1 MCSPPATR
9 TRARLRRRTELE
21 SMQSPAGSAATAP
34 QSPNM
39 AAPAAVSHIVPI
51 GVFNTRLAVSFLA
64 FLWAVCLTP
73 VLFDGSA
80 YTVSTMGDKLTRGM
94 RRLDPRVRQASELR
108 DFKVVLDEII
118 QLNTQLA
125 DSAQFLHNDDETSHG
140 SALPESH
147 VGLPA
152 ERAVD
157 QKLQGAVEIS
167 EGCPSDLQAKL
178 ISVEANLLNAKSQ
191 HATQLEATQRQLQD
205 LAATLTT
212 VSRERD
218 TMRSQVQVLQADKN
232 KILEEWVTT
241 KEQLASFEMRASQLG
256 DQSSGLYSKLQAC
269 QDANGTAYARIASLA
284 AQVTRLEKALAY
296 QQTIVESARTLW
308 SRVCAIGR
316 RFAGDAM
323 MQASSGMDTA
333 MHTMRNA
340 QEVLTKLGAD
350 AWPAL
355 SRTGN
360 SLRQSLAIWVT
371 QVAGRDMA
379 SALATYLNCVWQRVQ
394 ACISHLDADLE
405 CAKGEPLRAPLWLL
419 GACMLILA
427 TYMALSK
434 RTWAVSTAQATFMQ
448 KEDATSSAQLPCQPL
463 ATPCCDHVESDRR
476 PATPSTPC
484 TPEMPSQQPKCAVTP
499 EIHRE
504 KLRQLNA
511 RCFDLESEVDW
522 LRLKLEETEAALQQ
536 NTRGR
541 WAEATAESAKLMT
554 PTCASMEKKT
564 PGKSPGMAGLLA
576 VTPATAT
583 EQKGSQDEDVP
594 GTPCETPLPSDV
606 GELRQRLRHAEI
618 CEAQAVEE
626 LASRVGAQAQLE
638 RAVARHLEEHDRIE
652 KELLAYREH
661 ADELEEQLAAQS
673 REVETLHAQM
683 DWERH
688 TFQGHITALSA
699 EAARM
704 HSLREYVEEMQEM
717 ADIMDDIMA
726 ASHCVDDS
734 GEDDSLG
741 EDAISSSPDRIEGGS
756 VSTAHPHADHGGGGA
771 ASCSPVSEAA
781 LHARVNE
788 QSAEIHHLHAES
800 AEWAEGMFASSPQME
815 AVDAR
820 VAGVQNSAELHGS
833 PNSAREALQRK
844 RAELDKALRREN
856 TALQAR
862 ITYLE
867 HRVESDNHAHS
878 STLEHGEQAAP
889 SSSQAMNMCDPLIML
904 PCMRSACVVQA

>member
-1 MCSPPATR
+1 
-9 TRARLRRRTELE
+9 
-21 SMQSPAGSAATAP
+21 
-34 QSPNM
+34 
-39 AAPAAVSHIVPI
+39 
-51 GVFNTRLAVSFLA
+51 
-64 FLWAVCLTP
+64 
-73 VLFDGSA
+73 
-80 YTVSTMGDKLTRGM
+80 
-94 RRLDPRVRQASELR
+94 
-108 DFKVVLDEII
+108 
-118 QLNTQLA
+118 
-125 DSAQFLHNDDETSHG
+125 
-140 SALPESH
+140 
-147 VGLPA
+147 
-152 ERAVD
+152 
-157 QKLQGAVEIS
+157 
-167 EGCPSDLQAKL
+167 
-178 ISVEANLLNAKSQ
+178 
-191 HATQLEATQRQLQD
+191 
-205 LAATLTT
+205 
-212 VSRERD
+212 
-218 TMRSQVQVLQADKN
+218 
-232 KILEEWVTT
+232 
-241 KEQLASFEMRASQLG
+241 
-256 DQSSGLYSKLQAC
+256 
-269 QDANGTAYARIASLA
+269 
-284 AQVTRLEKALAY
+284 
-296 QQTIVESARTLW
+296 
-308 SRVCAIGR
+308 
-316 RFAGDAM
+316 
-323 MQASSGMDTA
+323 
-333 MHTMRNA
+333 
-340 QEVLTKLGAD
+340 
-350 AWPAL
+350 
-355 SRTGN
+355 
-360 SLRQSLAIWVT
+360 
-371 QVAGRDMA
+371 
-379 SALATYLNCVWQRVQ
+379 
-394 ACISHLDADLE
+394 
-405 CAKGEPLRAPLWLL
+405 
-419 GACMLILA
+419 
-427 TYMALSK
+427 
-434 RTWAVSTAQATFMQ
+434 
-448 KEDATSSAQLPCQPL
+448 
-463 ATPCCDHVESDRR
+463 
-476 PATPSTPC
+476 
-484 TPEMPSQQPKCAVTP
+484 
-499 EIHRE
+499 
-504 KLRQLNA
+504 
-511 RCFDLESEVDW
+511 
-522 LRLKLEETEAALQQ
+522 
-536 NTRGR
+536 
-541 WAEATAESAKLMT
+541 MT

-889 SSSQAMNMCDPLIML
+889 SSSQAMNILSHL
-904 PCMRSACVVQA
+904 PDGMMRRQGSNGGCGGSFLSTSSGRRE